1 MAMQQL
7 FRPPTCTCYGAVMT
21 RMNSSRRVR
30 SGVVTVLSVLA
41 VASFVGTSVVSG
53 TAGAAPVN
61 LLTNGSFESTPTPT
75 STFVTVLAGDSTT
88 IPGWTVVT
96 PSVYG
101 NSSGSVDLKSSG
113 YWNPEDG
120 SYSIDL
126 AGSTG
131 TPGGLYQDVATTAGA
146 QYSLTY
152 WSAVNGDQAPGGTHS
167 LNVTFDGQV
176 VATIREAGVGRP
188 LNWVQH
194 SVTVTATSVS
204 SRVEFDDVT
213 PGDANQ
219 GPALDNV
226 SFTTIPDAITA
237 SPAPIAAQTTH
248 TAFTVPVATFTDSNP
263 TAPLAGM
270 AATIT
275 WGDAI
280 SSAGT
285 ITQPGGPGTTF
296 TVTGTHAYAAH
307 GSYTVG
313 VSVSSTAGGTASV
326 TDSVSVADAVTTC
339 TGSGC
344 SGTVSTPQQSVQLS
358 SPSTSGTIL
367 TTVDPADGSYSCG
380 DSFRHAPQITTV
392 TDTGLNANILYTVT
406 FKNRAAAGRWYVPF
420 AVCYQAEPP
429 FKDLHGHL
437 VTTGLLPICTV
448 FPRPSRPLVAPCV
461 QSITEL
467 PFLLGNVV
475 EKIVVPPGDPRYH

>member
-1 MAMQQL
+1 
-7 FRPPTCTCYGAVMT
+7 MT
-21 RMNSSRRVR
+21 NMKRAWPGRT
-30 SGVVTVLSVLA
+30 GVVSVLSVMAL
-41 VASFVGTSVVSG
+41 ASFVGTSVVSG

-96 PSVYG
+96 PSVYD
-101 NSSGSVDLKSSG
+101 SSNGSVDLKSSG

-120 SYSIDL
+120 NYSIDL

-152 WSAVNGDQAPGGTHS
+152 WSAVNGDQAPGTTHS
-167 LNVTFDGQV
+167 LDVTFDGQV
-176 VATIREAGVGRP
+176 VATIQEAGVGRP

-194 SVTVTATSVS
+194 TVNVAATSAS

-226 SFTTIPDAITA
+226 SFTAVPDVITA
-237 SPAPIAAQTTH
+237 SPATVAAQTTGA
-248 TAFTVPVATFTDSNP
+248 AFTVPVATFTDSNP
-263 TAPLAGM
+263 TAPLGSFTAP
-270 AATIT
+270 IT
-275 WGDAI
+275 WGDATT
-280 SSAGT
+280 SVGT

-296 TVTGTHAYAAH
+296 TVSGTHTYAAH
-307 GSYTVG
+307 GTYTVG
-313 VSVSSTAGGTASV
+313 VSVSSTAGGSASV

-339 TGSGC
+339 TETGC
-344 SGTVSTPQQSVQLS
+344 SGVVTTPQQSVQINS
-358 SPSTSGTIL
+358 TSTSGTIL
-367 TTVDPADGSYSCG
+367 TTIDPAAGAYSCG

-392 TDTGLNANILYTVT
+392 SDTGLNANIVFTVT
-406 FKNRAAAGRWYVPF
+406 FKNRAAAGKWYVPF
-420 AVCYQAEPP
+420 AVCYQAETP
-429 FKDLHGHL
+429 FKDLYGHM
-437 VTTGLLPICTV
+437 VTTGLLPLCTI
-448 FPRPSRPLVAPCV
+448 FPRPNRPLVAPCV
-461 QSITEL
+461 RSITEL

-475 EKIVVPPGDPRYH
+475 EKVVVPPGDPRYH